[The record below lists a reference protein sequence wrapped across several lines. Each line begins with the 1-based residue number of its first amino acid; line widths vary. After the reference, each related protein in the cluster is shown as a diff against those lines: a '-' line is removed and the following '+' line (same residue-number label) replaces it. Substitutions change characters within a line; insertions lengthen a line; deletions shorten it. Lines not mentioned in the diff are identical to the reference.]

1 MEMRYP
7 LLDPLRGLAALWVF
21 VFHYRFSDQ
30 FQSAVP
36 WIHQWL
42 KFGDR
47 GVPIFF
53 VISGYCLTASALSSM
68 KRSEAPNRVLFR
80 RAKRIYTTFWCSVI
94 LIVLTHLLFLEFWQL
109 ARGDAPGMLA
119 NRFAKYDAFDWIKIV
134 SLTQIFDRDF
144 GIWFGR
150 FGSINGA
157 YWTLAIELQFYLVM
171 AVGLIRPRL
180 FYPVLATVTLLS
192 IPAYCY
198 RWMFVKL
205 AGYGLFLPYW
215 SWFALG
221 ILLCESLRRGVTPR
235 RVFGRY
241 TTPATLTLLS
251 LMSTTIVILVL
262 RGGLQDRLLFA
273 IVFTGMLWLAHPWG
287 SRQAQ
292 QSSHQVGLLSRS
304 LTLLGAMS
312 YSLYLVHN
320 QISKVL
326 RGVGEVWI
334 DRGIVLDLSVIVG
347 TCLLCYPFYRF
358 CEAPF
363 VAGASRTRAVV
374 PVMRKLETRPLQSS
388 EGKREPSL
396 RRAA

>member
-21 VFHYRFSDQ
+21 VFHYRFSEQ
-30 FQSAVP
+30 FQSAAP

-53 VISGYCLTASALSSM
+53 VISGYCLTASAHSSM
-68 KRSEAPNRVLFR
+68 KRSEAPSRFLFR
-80 RAKRIYTTFWCSVI
+80 RAKRIYPTFWCSVI
-94 LIVLTHLLFLEFWQL
+94 FIVVTHLLFLEVWQL
-109 ARGDAPGMLA
+109 VRGDVPGMLA
-119 NRFAKYDAFDWIKIV
+119 NRFARYDGFDWLKIL

-144 GIWFGR
+144 GIWFAR
-150 FGSINGA
+150 FGAVNGA

-171 AVGLIRPRL
+171 AVALLLPRL

-198 RWMFVKL
+198 RWMFVKF

-221 ILLCESLRRGVTPR
+221 ILLCESLRRGVSPR

-241 TTPATLTLLS
+241 TSAVTLTLLS
-251 LMSTTIVILVL
+251 VLLASIAALVL

-287 SRQAQ
+287 SRPSPR
-292 QSSHQVGLLSRS
+292 QSDQVGLFSRS

-326 RGVGEVWI
+326 QGVGEVLM
-334 DRGIVLDLSVIVG
+334 DRGIVLDLSVIAG

-363 VAGASRTRAVV
+363 VAGASRNAAVV
-374 PVMRKLETRPLQSS
+374 PERREIETQPMPIAS
-388 EGKREPSL
+388 GKNERIL